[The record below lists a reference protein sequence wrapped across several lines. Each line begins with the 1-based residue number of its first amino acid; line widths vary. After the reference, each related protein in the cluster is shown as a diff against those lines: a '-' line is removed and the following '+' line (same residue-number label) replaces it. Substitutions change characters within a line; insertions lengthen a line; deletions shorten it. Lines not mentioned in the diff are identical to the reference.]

1 MLFKFFCYCFE
12 VMCWFMYIL
21 DNRNV
26 FKLKD
31 YFVTMLRI
39 KKLAEMVDKQVYT
52 DTGDFFGKV
61 EEINVI
67 SNKIDGWRIVAKEAT
82 MLNLLGGARGI
93 IVPHQFVK
101 AIGDVLIISKNA
113 IPVQRQEEGMPVEDE
128 IL

>member
-1 MLFKFFCYCFE
+1 MN
-12 VMCWFMYIL
+12 CWSIYIL

-26 FKLKD
+26 FKLKG
-31 YFVTMLRI
+31 YFVSMLKI
-39 KKLAEMVDKQVYT
+39 KKLADMLEKQVYT

-67 SNKIDGWRIVAKEAT
+67 SNKIDGWRIVAKEAS
-82 MLNLLGGARGI
+82 MINLLGGARGI

-113 IPVQRQEEGMPVEDE
+113 VPVQRQEEGMPVEDD
-128 IL
+128 II

>member
-1 MLFKFFCYCFE
+1 
-12 VMCWFMYIL
+12 MYIL